1 MTKAKTM
8 SPGTPAALL
17 KFERERTRAARALLS
32 HIPAFEPQ
40 TVYDLGCG
48 PGNSNPRSEL
58 LDAA

>member
-1 MTKAKTM
+1 MTDWN
-8 SPGTPAALL
+8 SALYL